1 MITEKDISKRI
12 SVVINTYNAERH
24 LAEVLEAVKDFDETV
39 VCDMESTDGTLEIAR
54 RYGCRIVTFPK
65 GEHRICEPARMTAI
79 GSATSKWVLV
89 VDADEI
95 VTPGLRKYLYE
106 QIERPDCPA
115 GLFIPRVN
123 MFMGAFMRDWAH
135 DYQLRFFVKEG
146 TVWPPVIHSVPEVPG
161 EVRRISPR
169 YELLHLDDG
178 TVQQWVTKMN
188 EYTNNEV
195 VRRIGRSYGVGALL
209 GRPAWRF
216 FRAYIV
222 KGGFL
227 MGRRGLINSLQHAIY
242 QMILVSKMME
252 GQIRKGK

>member
-1 MITEKDISKRI
+1 MDMNNRI
-12 SVVINTYNAERH
+12 SVVINTYNAEAH

-39 VCDMESTDGTLEIAR
+39 VCDMESTDGTLDIAR
-54 RYGCRIVTFPK
+54 SYGCRIVTFPK

-95 VTPGLRKYLYE
+95 VTPELRRYLYE
-106 QIERPDCPA
+106 QIGRPGCPA
-115 GLFIPRVN
+115 GFLVPRVN
-123 MFMGAFMRDWAH
+123 MCMGRFMRDWSH
-135 DYQLRFFVKEG
+135 DYQLRFFVREG
-146 TVWPPVIHSVPEVPG
+146 TVWPPVIHSVPSVPG
-161 EVRRISPR
+161 EVRRIPTR

-178 TVQQWVTKMN
+178 TVRQWVTKMN
-188 EYTNNEV
+188 EYTDNEV
-195 VRRIGRSYGVGALL
+195 IRKQGRGYGACALL
-209 GRPAWRF
+209 GRPLWRF

-252 GQIRKGK
+252 GQIRKEK